1 MAVSLQWENQNRT
14 VLRMIFWNEWTV
26 EQYLTKAVELIEMIG
41 SQTHDVDIL
50 IDLRTGSYIPKGD
63 SVSAFRIMMDELP
76 ENSGVIVYLNDN
88 PIQKRLFN
96 TQLQF
101 YQSLRRWSQ
110 RSLYMVETIEEAYEI
125 IECHRF
131 KRVQSIKHFNPVRGI
146 VI

>member
-26 EQYLTKAVELIEMIG
+26 EQYLAKAAELTEMIKF
-41 SQTHDVDIL
+41 QQHTVDIL

-63 SVSAFRIMMDELP
+63 SISAFRIMMDDLP

-125 IECHRF
+125 IEQHRF
-131 KRVQSIKHFNPVRGI
+131 KRVHLVKDFNPVHDI
-146 VI
+146 AI